1 MKPTLTD
8 VHIDTP
14 LSNVSIKYQNAL
26 YVAEKLFPPVTVNKE
41 SDKYFK
47 YGKEDFRIYKALR
60 ADGAE
65 AQEVDWSVSTDSYS
79 CDEYALSKLVTDR
92 VRDNADNP
100 LKPDI
105 DTTEY
110 LTNMI
115 LLQLENKV
123 MSIATDTNNYDS
135 GHYETLSG
143 TDQWDDYENSDPR
156 KTISDVKSVIAKKIG
171 QDPNT
176 MIVGK
181 EVHEKLKYH
190 PKILDAIKYTNLGV
204 ATVDLLKQLFE
215 VDNYYVAGALYE
227 TAKEGQTSSLN
238 YLWGKNVIVAYV
250 APNVGLK
257 VLTFG
262 VTFRKTGYRRVKK
275 WREEKRNGDMIEVA
289 DLFVPKV
296 VCSDAAYLL
305 KSVIA

>member
-26 YVAEKLFPPVTVNKE
+26 YVAEKLFPAVTVNKE

-92 VRDNADNP
+92 MRDNADNP

-115 LLQLENKV
+115 LLQLENKI
-123 MSIATDTNNYDS
+123 MSIATDTNNYAS

-156 KTISDVKSVIAKKIG
+156 KTISDAKSVIAKKIG

-176 MIVGK
+176 IIVGK

-227 TAKEGQTSSLN
+227 TATEGQTSSLN
-238 YLWGKNVIVAYV
+238 YLWGKNLIVAYV

-305 KSVIA
+305 KSVVA